1 MVRFI
6 IKQINQNMH
15 QEIKNTYQSSSKSI
29 SINKS
34 DLIDGINSYED
45 FIVYKNSNEIKLFD
59 RKCDHAGGR
68 LISTN
73 KNKIIC
79 PMHKWEFDP
88 STSSYKNN
96 IAKPQI
102 KFQET
107 EEFIEFNIDE
117 DELILP
123 EYHTEKHLE
132 IKFLNHACLVFESD
146 DFKFS
151 IDPWIINSALEM
163 DGG

>member
-1 MVRFI
+1 MVKLI
-6 IKQINQNMH
+6 IRQINQNMY

-29 SINKS
+29 SIMKS

-88 STSSYKNN
+88 STSCYKNN

-107 EEFIEFNIDE
+107 EELIKFNIDE
-117 DELILP
+117 DEL
-123 EYHTEKHLE
+123 T
-132 IKFLNHACLVFESD
+132 
-146 DFKFS
+146 
-151 IDPWIINSALEM
+151 
-163 DGG
+163 

>member
-1 MVRFI
+1 MVKLI
-6 IKQINQNMH
+6 IRQINQKMY

-29 SINKS
+29 SIMKS

-59 RKCDHAGGR
+59 RKCDG
-68 LISTN
+68 LCWWPIN
-73 KNKIIC
+73 FDKQNKII

-88 STSSYKNN
+88 STSCYKNN

-107 EEFIEFNIDE
+107 EELIKFNIDE

-123 EYHTEKHLE
+123 EYHTGKHLE
-132 IKFLNHACLVFESD
+132 IKFLNHACN
-146 DFKFS
+146 
-151 IDPWIINSALEM
+151 I
-163 DGG
+163 